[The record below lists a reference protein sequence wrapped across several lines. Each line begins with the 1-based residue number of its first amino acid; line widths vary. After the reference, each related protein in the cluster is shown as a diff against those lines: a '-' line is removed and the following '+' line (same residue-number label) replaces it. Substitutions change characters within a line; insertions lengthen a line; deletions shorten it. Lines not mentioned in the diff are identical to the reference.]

1 MKVTKDKVEN
11 SQTFLTIE
19 MEPAEV
25 EESLE
30 KAYHRLVKKTNVPG
44 FRRGKAPRAML
55 ERHIGK
61 GSLMEEALNQLIPQA
76 CEDAIKEQ
84 NIEVFARPD
93 VEITQTEPLIFKA
106 TVPLP
111 PESKLGDY
119 QSLRMT
125 PEVVKVTDE
134 NIDAVIE
141 RMRHQQAT
149 WEPVERETD
158 FNDLVVFDIESTVE
172 GKPYITQPGAQ
183 YQLLKDYPAPLPGF
197 AEQMVGLGRDGEKEF
212 KLPIPEDYPD
222 SELAGKEASFKVKV
236 SEVKQENLP
245 ELDDEF
251 AKGIDPKFET
261 LAVLKEQIADN
272 LKLRAEEKSRLDF
285 EERVVNA
292 ATEQA
297 EVTFPPVLT
306 EMEIDHLLDR
316 QLRQWQERGQ
326 GLEEYLASVNK
337 TKNEVRDELRP
348 AATTRVSRSLVLNE
362 ISKAEKI
369 SVSEAEIDAEVEE
382 TAKGVA
388 EAKQAEFKQMLNTP
402 QSRDSIKQ
410 YLTRRKTVE
419 RLVAIAKGLDITK
432 ETTDKE
438 AAK

>member
-30 KAYHRLVKKTNVPG
+30 KAYHRLVEKTNVPG

-84 NIEVFARPD
+84 NIEVFALPD

-111 PESKLGDY
+111 PKIKLGDY

-212 KLPIPEDYPD
+212 KLPIPEDYLD

-337 TKNEVRDELRP
+337 TETEVRDELRP

-369 SVSEAEIDAEVEE
+369 EVSEAEIDAEVEE

-388 EAKQAEFKQMLNTP
+388 EARQAEFKQMLNTP

-410 YLTRRKTVE
+410 YLTRQKTVD
-419 RLVAIAKGLDITK
+419 RLVAIAKDLDKTK

>member
-1 MKVTKDKVEN
+1 VKVTKDKVEN

-30 KAYHRLVKKTNVPG
+30 KAYHRLVKKISVPG

-55 ERHIGK
+55 ESHIGK
-61 GSLMEEALNQLIPQA
+61 GGLMEEALNQLIPQA

-93 VEITQTEPLIFKA
+93 IEITQTEPLIFKA

-111 PESKLGDY
+111 PEIKLGDY
-119 QSLRMT
+119 HSLRMT
-125 PEVVKVTDE
+125 PEATKVSDE
-134 NIDAVIE
+134 NVNAVIE

-149 WEPVERETD
+149 WEPVERETG

-172 GKPYITQPGAQ
+172 GKPYINQPGAQ

-197 AEQMVGLGRDGEKEF
+197 AEQMVGLARDGVKEF
-212 KLPIPEDYPD
+212 KLPIPDEYPD
-222 SELAGKEASFKVKV
+222 SELSGKEASFKVTV

-245 ELDDEF
+245 EPDDEF

-261 LAVLKEQIADN
+261 MDSMREQIADN
-272 LKLRAEEKSRLDF
+272 LKLRAEEKVRLEF
-285 EERVVNA
+285 EERVIDTA
-292 ATEQA
+292 AEQA
-297 EVTFPPVLT
+297 EVTFPPVLI
-306 EMEIDHLLDR
+306 EVEIDHLFDH
-316 QLRQWQERGQ
+316 QLRQWRESGQ
-326 GLEEYLASVNK
+326 GMEEYLASVNK
-337 TKNEVRDELRP
+337 TEAEVRDELRP
-348 AATTRVSRSLVLNE
+348 AATKRVTRSLVLNQ
-362 ISKAEKI
+362 ISEAEKI
-369 SVSEAEIDAEVEE
+369 EASGPEIDDEVEE

-388 EAKQAEFKQMLNTP
+388 EDKQDEFKKMLNTP

-410 YLTRRKTVE
+410 YLIRRKTVE
-419 RLVAIAKGLDITK
+419 RLVAIAKGLDLTK
-432 ETTDKE
+432 ETTEKE
-438 AAK
+438 VTK